1 MIWGWWSGHQEGPGG
16 GLLLQGHGA
25 GLAGE
30 KCEGATEEMGIEF
43 PPVLCF
49 SAKSVEVGD
58 VIEGAEGCVFVSL
71 IS

>member
-30 KCEGATEEMGIEF
+30 NVREPLRKWGLSFLQSFASLPNRLKLAMLSREQR
-43 PPVLCF
+43 
-49 SAKSVEVGD
+49 D
-58 VIEGAEGCVFVSL
+58 VYL
-71 IS
+71 